1 MSSKIKIV
9 SILFLIST
17 LIADTKI
24 VEIEKAVLDNN
35 NGKYDIT
42 GYFAPYTF
50 SSDTKSNWTF
60 TFANGAGTYQLL
72 GDIENGIGVFGW
84 VEKDV
89 KPNPPAYYM
98 VQYESTPFGWLIFN
112 IDDQKNCKNVYKL
125 AGQDPV
131 SKSFSYDIDGDG
143 TTDVLS
149 DLECK
154 VYNDNSVEFFSTT
167 LQSTEPTIDNTN
179 DLVPPSFP
187 TDY

>member
-1 MSSKIKIV
+1 
-9 SILFLIST
+9 
-17 LIADTKI
+17 
-24 VEIEKAVLDNN
+24 
-35 NGKYDIT
+35 
-42 GYFAPYTF
+42 
-50 SSDTKSNWTF
+50 
-60 TFANGAGTYQLL
+60 
-72 GDIENGIGVFGW
+72 
-84 VEKDV
+84 
-89 KPNPPAYYM
+89 M